1 MEWKGGCGIFER
13 WWTKIPKKKRPS
25 VLVVEKGVG
34 LNGGSNSLLSIWG
47 ESKCLIVW
55 GHQTW
60 LGMGKSRY
68 STGPS
73 PFFTTHMLEISTK
86 LKLVG
91 GSLHNGTCSILYSLH
106 PHFVHPMCHLTGWVR
121 DQWLFS
127 EAQQQLDM
135 CCSWQ
140 FFIIYFFLFF
150 VGFSGI
156 NPFLFF
162 IKHLPTYYFVV

>member
-1 MEWKGGCGIFER
+1 
-13 WWTKIPKKKRPS
+13 
-25 VLVVEKGVG
+25 
-34 LNGGSNSLLSIWG
+34 
-47 ESKCLIVW
+47 
-55 GHQTW
+55 
-60 LGMGKSRY
+60 MGKSRY

-140 FFIIYFFLFF
+140 FFIYLFFSFFLWGL
-150 VGFSGI
+150 VELI
-156 NPFLFF
+156 LFF
-162 IKHLPTYYFVV
+162 FSSSTYQHIILLSKEAGLFIIRV